1 MLQGEPVGI
10 HELAGLVELESTLA
24 AASTDTIG
32 SALAS
37 SKNTIVTGN
46 DGLRDYSE
54 RSVGVVNKLLTLRS
68 SHIMR
73 NDIMI
78 SGVGLST
85 EKNGVNPS

>member
-1 MLQGEPVGI
+1 
-10 HELAGLVELESTLA
+10 LVKLESTLA
-24 AASTDTIG
+24 AASTDTVG

-37 SKNTIVTGN
+37 SKNTVVTGN
-46 DGLRDYSE
+46 DGLRNYSVKPLGFE
-54 RSVGVVNKLLTLRS
+54 DKLLTLRS